1 MNTFAGEEYLYIESS
16 ADDEV
21 FHEEVIL
28 ELKFALGDKGRV
40 FIPWTVASRGGV
52 SVSTFNQVLVALGSA
67 GAFSAIYQL
76 VSSFL
81 NRNKDREVTLER
93 QGVRIVLK
101 GHSFLE
107 EQELVRLLFASH
119 EGNVAPG
126 PDATA
131 MAKAE

>member
-52 SVSTFNQVLVALGSA
+52 SVS
-67 GAFSAIYQL
+67 FSAIYQL